1 MEFEFLNRVSFFL
14 QILSLVIWVGG
25 SILISVI
32 ITPYS
37 FKAFSKKEDAGN
49 FVGQILERFDYF
61 IIISIFIFLLA
72 ILIELVNSARNPIL
86 KSQFQIHLILFSIM
100 TLLAAVS
107 RLVIR
112 PLMKNAKKKITLVKI
127 QEEKNPFKRRFS
139 VFHGISYSIFII
151 NIVLGL
157 ILIFL
162 NQF

>member
-25 SILISVI
+25 SILIFVI

-37 FKAFSKKEDAGN
+37 FRAFAKKDDAGN

-61 IIISIFIFLLA
+61 IIISIFLFLIG
-72 ILIELVNSARNPIL
+72 ILIELVNSARNPML
-86 KSQFQIHLILFSIM
+86 KPQFQIHLILFSTM
-100 TLLAAVS
+100 TLLAIVS

-112 PLMKNAKKKITLVKI
+112 PLMKSTAKKMTIIKI
-127 QEEKNPFKRRFS
+127 QEEENPFKRKFS
-139 VFHGISYSIFII
+139 FLHGVSYSIFIM